1 MSEQAEKFKDVMRL
15 KGVFIP
21 DDEIPKDVFPVP
33 AGCFG
38 NERCAAK
45 IFHSVTEKK
54 PGDMLMRGT
63 TVMETSQDPLGD
75 IVLAPV
81 TKERLVCKLESYGHR
96 IARHETIKEKSGQER
111 TVWRTTTFPVQ
122 SANLLLVSDA
132 AREFIPPI
140 RRLVPCPIAII
151 EAGEMAI
158 LKSGY
163 HRHSGGTLIT
173 GGDVEKIPLEQA
185 RQAIIELLSDFAFQS
200 PGDQSRA
207 VASFI
212 TPALKFGDWIS
223 DDFPVD
229 LSEANKSQTGKSYR
243 FKMLAAIYGCRV
255 ASITNDQRGGVG
267 SLDEKVSKAMIEGRQ
282 FISLQNIRG
291 RVDSQI
297 LEEAIRGQGVVTARA
312 LRVCMDVDTRWF
324 LWQMSTNG
332 ADLTRDFANRCII
345 TRISKQVEGYKFK
358 RYAEGDAVDHIKANR
373 PRWLGAVFAILREWH
388 RRGSPRTDEM
398 RHDFRG
404 WVQSLDYIVTE
415 IMGLAPLLE
424 GHKAEQE
431 RVGNPCLQWLR
442 EVARCVFEAGLE
454 GVPLL
459 TAQLIEPAEEEGI
472 SGPTAIREKSGE
484 PTYARAGR
492 AIKKAFQSDS
502 DNDGVLEVGEFTIT
516 REKVLTFDEG
526 QRRDIEKTHYVIRRR

>member
-1 MSEQAEKFKDVMRL
+1 MSEQSKKLKDVMRL
-15 KGVFIP
+15 KRVLIP
-21 DDEIPKDVFPVP
+21 EEQIPKDVFPVP
-33 AGCFG
+33 AGYHG
-38 NERCAAK
+38 YEICAAK
-45 IFHSVTEKK
+45 IFQSAMEKK

-75 IVLAPV
+75 IVLAQITP
-81 TKERLVCKLESYGHR
+81 ERLVSKLEGYGYR
-96 IARHETIKEKSGQER
+96 IARQETIKEKSGAER
-111 TVWRTTTFPVQ
+111 AVWRTTTFPVL
-122 SANLLLVSDA
+122 SAKILMTTDA
-132 AREFIPPI
+132 ARESLPPI
-140 RRLVPCPIAII
+140 RRIVPCPIVII
-151 EAGEMAI
+151 EAGKMAI
-158 LKSGY
+158 LKAGY
-163 HRHSGGTLIT
+163 HGHAGGTLIT
-173 GGDVEKIPLEQA
+173 GGDVEEIPLEQA
-185 RQAIIELLSDFAFQS
+185 RQAIVDLLSDFAFQS

-212 TPALKFGDWIS
+212 SPALKFGDWIN
-223 DDFPVD
+223 DDFPMD
-229 LSEANKSQTGKSYR
+229 LSEADKSQTGKSYR
-243 FKMLAAIYGCRV
+243 FKMLSSIYGCRV
-255 ASITNDQRGGVG
+255 ASITNDPRGGVG

-297 LEEAIRGQGVVTARA
+297 LEDAIRGQELVTARA

-332 ADLTRDFANRCII
+332 ADLTRDLALRSII
-345 TRISKQVEGYKFK
+345 TRISKQPEGYKFK
-358 RYAEGDAVDHIKANR
+358 RYAEGDAVEHIKANR

-415 IMGLAPLLE
+415 IMGLAPLLD

-442 EVARCVFEAGLE
+442 EVARCVFEAGQE

-459 TAQLIEPAEEEGI
+459 TAQLIEPAEEEGVLFPSSI
-472 SGPTAIREKSGE
+472 PARGDE

-492 AIKKAFQSDS
+492 AIKKAFQSDI
-502 DNDGVLEVGEFTIT
+502 DNDGIIEVGEFTIA